1 MMRVMDGVRPTMV
14 RPRPLVIA
22 QPKPAVA
29 VLPMEP
35 RRFVVGMD
43 GIRRPV
49 VASPRE
55 ALSRMQAP
63 DVIAAAPAVAM
74 VAPTPIWQMPSLRLP
89 HVEWKRPAIAF
100 GLVATALV
108 ASGVMATALATPQAT
123 TARASSNER
132 TAARTAPS
140 PAGSPAAAAVVAA
153 TPAPAPVK
161 TGLQQ
166 LLDGFVASNPDK
178 FGIVVKDMTTGE
190 TASISPDRQIAS
202 ASLYKLFVAQR
213 IYQQIDL
220 GQLSYGQDAGGGSGL
235 NISGCLKIMIN
246 ISDNTCGRAL
256 GSILGWGAQDQALGI
271 EGYKATTLASPQ
283 KTSAADV
290 ATLLGRLYNGTLVSA
305 NSSNQFL
312 GLLKDQRVNNRL
324 PVGLP
329 AGTAIAHKTGD
340 LDGVVH
346 DAGIVYGPKTN
357 YLVVV
362 TSGPWNTPGNAPAQ
376 FANLSQQLWNYFE
389 N

>member
-1 MMRVMDGVRPTMV
+1 MAMP
-14 RPRPLVIA
+14 
-22 QPKPAVA
+22 QPKPAMAPQA
-29 VLPMEP
+29 VEP

-49 VASPRE
+49 PASPRE
-55 ALSRMQAP
+55 MLSRM
-63 DVIAAAPAVAM
+63 AAPEVVAPAPVMAVA
-74 VAPTPIWQMPSLRLP
+74 APTPVWQMPSLRLP

-108 ASGVMATALATPQAT
+108 ASGVVATSLATPQAT
-123 TARASSNER
+123 TARAATER
-132 TAARTAPS
+132 PTTAPS
-140 PAGSPAAAAVVAA
+140 PVVAAAPAVAAA
-153 TPAPAPVK
+153 TPAPTPVK
-161 TGLQQ
+161 TGLQE
-166 LLDGFVASNPDK
+166 LLNNFAAGNPGM

-190 TASISPDRQIAS
+190 TATISADRQMTS

-213 IYQQIDL
+213 IYQQIDK
-220 GQLSYGQDAGGGSGL
+220 GQLSAGQPAGGESGK
-235 NISGCLKIMIN
+235 NINDCLRVMIN
-246 ISDNTCGRAL
+246 VSDNTCGRAL
-256 GSILGWGAQDQALGI
+256 GVILGWGAQDQALNI
-271 EGYKATTLASPQ
+271 EGYKETTLAYPR

-290 ATLLGRLYNGTLVSA
+290 ATLLGRLYNGTLISG
-305 NSSNQFL
+305 NSTEKFM

-329 AGTAIAHKTGD
+329 SGTVIAHKTGD

-357 YLVVV
+357 YMVVV
-362 TSGPWNTPGNAPAQ
+362 MSGEWNTPANAPAK
-376 FANLSQQLWNYFE
+376 FADLSQQLWNHFE